1 MRLVG
6 DAPECMFLV
15 EGQLTIAYIFLCHF
29 VYIFIPTSRGLQQLS
44 GWINILRSKLKV
56 FMLEH
61 GDVSTSEPC
70 ARFLRSVPHCIN
82 TYIV

>member
-6 DAPECMFLV
+6 DTPEFMFLV
-15 EGQLTIAYIFLCHF
+15 EGRHTIVYIFLCHF
-29 VYIFIPTSRGLQQLS
+29 VYIFEPISRGLQKLS
-44 GWINILRSKLKV
+44 GWINILRSKLNV

-61 GDVSTSEPC
+61 GDASTSEIY

-82 TYIV
+82 T